1 MIDIILH
8 QSKLVV
14 FDFQMMMMDNAEDS
28 HLEQHGKALETR
40 PELKRVFLNIEEC
53 PNVGDKG
60 MASFME
66 SLCKNP
72 NAKLSELHISSGHSG
87 ITVKSFAGI

>member
-1 MIDIILH
+1 
-8 QSKLVV
+8 
-14 FDFQMMMMDNAEDS
+14 MMDNAEDQ
-28 HLEQHGKALETR
+28 HLEKLGKALETR
-40 PELKRVFLNIEEC
+40 PELKRIFLNIEEC
-53 PNVGDKG
+53 PNIGDKG

-72 NAKLSELHISSGHSG
+72 NAKLSELHISSGGSG